1 VIERAMQRVK
11 AQAALVDRF
20 GPLADDVIQALSTA
34 DEETLKAT
42 LSSEPLAQV
51 RERLGLKPQE

>member
-1 VIERAMQRVK
+1 MQRVK